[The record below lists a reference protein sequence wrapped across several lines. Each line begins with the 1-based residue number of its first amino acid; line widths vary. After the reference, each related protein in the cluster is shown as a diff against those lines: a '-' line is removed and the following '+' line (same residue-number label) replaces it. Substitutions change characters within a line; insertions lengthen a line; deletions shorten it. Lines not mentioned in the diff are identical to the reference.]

1 MEFKPTRHTTPPK
14 EDSSYDGPI
23 RRTPVSTDKQTPSQP
38 THASQETRSFYGF
51 DDIPVE
57 SDDMSNVRFIDIFK
71 AWGKRAINHSPLEEK
86 AGRQKKRFDNLKN
99 DIKWAMQA
107 DLDEPV
113 KPATKK
119 TELPKPQPTMQQ
131 VTPPAQA
138 DASKTIDIN
147 INFGSMPKLPNAKK
161 GISSIFARIKSL
173 RPKPSKL
180 NLKIVGA
187 LTIVILGTTAWFF
200 VPSSPGSIANNT
212 PSAPSAGSK
221 NSPNYA
227 TVLPGSKSVE
237 DLGGW
242 HRVSPDDRDPVYAY
256 ADKIGDVAINVSQ
269 QPLPGDFASD
279 TSNKVSEL
287 AKAYGATNKV
297 EAGSQMIYIG
307 TSEKGPQS
315 AIVVKNSTLILMKSI
330 QKIPDEAWASYV
342 KSLR

>member
-14 EDSSYDGPI
+14 DDPPYDGPV
-23 RRTPVSTDKQTPSQP
+23 RRVPIPAGQKTTSQP
-38 THASQETRSFYGF
+38 TRTSQETRSFYGF

-57 SDDMSNVRFIDIFK
+57 SDDMSDVRFIDIFK
-71 AWGKRAINHSPLEEK
+71 AWGRRAINHSPLEEK
-86 AGRQKKRFDNLKN
+86 ADKQKKRFDNLKN

-113 KPATKK
+113 KPIAKK
-119 TELPKPQPTMQQ
+119 IEPSKTRPTMQP
-131 VTPPAQA
+131 VTPPTQA

-147 INFGSMPKLPNAKK
+147 INFGAMPKLPSAKK
-161 GISSIFARIKSL
+161 GISSVFARIKNL
-173 RPKPSKL
+173 RLKPTKPT
-180 NLKIVGA
+180 LKIVGVFAVIA
-187 LTIVILGTTAWFF
+187 LGASAWFF
-200 VPSSPGSIANNT
+200 VPNSPGSIVNNT

-221 NSPNYA
+221 NSPNYT
-227 TVLPGSKSVE
+227 TVLPGDKSAE

-242 HRVSPDDRDPVYAY
+242 HRVSPNDRDPVYAY
-256 ADKIGDVAINVSQ
+256 ADKIGDVSISVSQ
-269 QPLPGDFASD
+269 QPLPSDFASD